1 MENELKKTLES
12 LYFRVYYKS
21 PRGTEMYKYVSF
33 AIGVN
38 KWVVDVETYTK
49 ERHEEV
55 YSVIVCSKGDNMRF
69 FKDKVSAKLSA
80 ESSLMELGQWI

>member
-1 MENELKKTLES
+1 MNNELQKTLES

-33 AIGVN
+33 ALGVN

-49 ERHEEV
+49 CEHEDV
-55 YSVIVCSKGDNMRF
+55 YSVIVCSKGGNMWF
-69 FKDKVSAKLSA
+69 FEDRVSAKLKA
-80 ESSLMELGQWI
+80 ENSLMELGQWI